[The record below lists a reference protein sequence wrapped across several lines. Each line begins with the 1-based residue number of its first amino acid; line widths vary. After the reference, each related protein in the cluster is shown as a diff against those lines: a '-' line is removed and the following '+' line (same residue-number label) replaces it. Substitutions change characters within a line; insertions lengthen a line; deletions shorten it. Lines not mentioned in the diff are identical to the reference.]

1 MLSILVTHD
10 KHRVIGSNNQLPWH
24 LPEGLHFLNQVTT
37 KKTIIMGRKTFESYG
52 KPLPNRKTIV
62 LTRDRNYRPYG
73 VEVVRNFNLLKLCKD
88 QTGEYFVIGGEELFR
103 QALTIADKLYV
114 IYIDESFDGDAYFPE
129 LPSDEWELLS
139 EKQGI
144 KDKTNPYDYYFK
156 TYIRRK

>member
-24 LPEGLHFLNQVTT
+24 LPEGLHFLNKVTT
-37 KKTIIMGRKTFESYG
+37 KKTIIMGRKTFEAYG

-88 QTGEYFVIGGEELFR
+88 QPGEYFVIGGEELFR
-103 QALTIADKLYV
+103 QALSIVDKLYV
-114 IYIDESFDGDAYFPE
+114 IYIDKSFDGDAYFPE
-129 LPSDEWELLS
+129 LPADEWELLS

-144 KDKTNPYDYYFK
+144 KDEKNPYDYYFK